1 MLRSGVCLLV
11 FVGLVVASQPPTMG
25 MAGGAKAMTREQ
37 LDSKEIQEMVRDAL
51 KATSPCVDLVSVVSG
66 TVQVVNGMKYHFN
79 VKTVLNSS
87 CVEAMK
93 KKKPVSTVTVHQPA
107 GRDSKPVYTVA

>member
-11 FVGLVVASQPPTMG
+11 FVGLVVASQPPKMG
-25 MAGGAKAMTREQ
+25 MGGGAKAMTREQ
-37 LDSKEIQEMVRDAL
+37 LDSKEIQEMVRNAL
-51 KATSPCVDLVSVVSG
+51 SATSPCVDLVSVVDG
-66 TVQVVNGMKYHFN
+66 TVQVVNGMKYHFH
-79 VKTVLNSS
+79 VKTALNRS